1 MSWVCSS
8 SLVRHRQQDY
18 YAQLARADAASDC
31 SGFIEFMLQAI
42 ADSLEEA
49 IATETRV
56 ETQVKTR
63 VGPGQRTP
71 DQILTLLRGQPEL
84 TLAEVA
90 DFIGRALSTVERA
103 AARLPS
109 EGRPRH
115 VGPIGR
121 ACGRE
126 RG

>member
-1 MSWVCSS
+1 
-8 SLVRHRQQDY
+8 
-18 YAQLARADAASDC
+18 
-31 SGFIEFMLQAI
+31 MLQAI

-90 DFIGRALSTVERA
+90 DFIGRALSTVARA
-103 AARLPS
+103 AARLQS
-109 EGRPRH
+109 EGRIRQ
-115 VGPIGR
+115 VGPKKGGR
-121 ACGRE
+121 WGGLGGGEGGELQFAG
-126 RG
+126 